1 MDGAKENY
9 MIQKLSDKKIW
20 LVLGILALI
29 VASGCGRRG
38 ANTVECT
45 AYGDI
50 GQFQL
55 TINKSTAGKVELI
68 VDPVQVSYP
77 GDEVGIALFSGQSP
91 YLLQDPA
98 YIYERTPLSYNVAE
112 NILLNYN
119 RLVIA
124 VDNYNFAICDASGVS
139 VR

>member
-1 MDGAKENY
+1 

-29 VASGCGRRG
+29 VATGCGRRG
-38 ANTVECT
+38 GNTVNCT
-45 AYGDI
+45 SYGDI
-50 GQFQL
+50 GQFSL
-55 TINKSTAGKVELI
+55 TMNRTTGKVELI
-68 VDPVQVSYP
+68 IDPTQVTYP

-98 YIYERTPLSYNVAE
+98 YIYERTQLSYTVSENV
-112 NILLNYN
+112 LVNYN
-119 RLVIA
+119 KLVIA

-139 VR
+139 LR